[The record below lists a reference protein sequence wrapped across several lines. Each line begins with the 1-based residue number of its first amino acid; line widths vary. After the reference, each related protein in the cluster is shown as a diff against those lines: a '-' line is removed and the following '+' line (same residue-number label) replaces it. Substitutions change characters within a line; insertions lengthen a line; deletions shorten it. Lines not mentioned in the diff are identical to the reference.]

1 MILWNKEKL
10 KESIKDDLIYIDENY
25 NYQIGN
31 IVFDNSRI
39 SGNSLFIAKKGEKND
54 GHNYI
59 EKAISIYREAIILAN
74 ESYIN
79 NNQQF
84 KNNSRIDVVKDT
96 ILEMEKMAKYAR
108 NNVKGTVIGITGS
121 LGKTTTKELFYSCLS
136 NFKKS
141 YCNIQGFNNYIGILT
156 TLCNLPQ
163 NADFAII
170 KM

>member
-25 NYQIGN
+25 NYQIDN
-31 IVFDNSRI
+31 VVFDNSRI

-96 ILEMEKMAKYAR
+96 ILAMEKMVNMLEIMLKEQLLELQVLLEKLLQKNYFIL
-108 NNVKGTVIGITGS
+108 VYLTLKKVIVIYKVLMTILEFS
-121 LGKTTTKELFYSCLS
+121 QLFVIYH
-136 NFKKS
+136 KM
-141 YCNIQGFNNYIGILT
+141 QIL
-156 TLCNLPQ
+156 L
-163 NADFAII
+163 
-170 KM
+170 